1 MTALKLYHESLDI
14 KQRMYS
20 DKIHQTLMANSVADL
35 SALEQLQSE
44 GAEYFKEAG
53 ELVSEEMGFDIL
65 LYEKAGTIKR
75 NGVKIQE
82 KGLMEYSGATESNE
96 KIEVESPKK
105 TIPKTYQELQGGVE
119 EKEPA
124 KVVENAFRKSTDES
138 LVYKIQIGV
147 FRNEP
152 NKSSLAKIPA
162 ISKIAIPDRDL
173 TKYFAGNYSTYAK
186 AQEDLSIVRAAG
198 FEGAF
203 VVVFKDGKQINLTEE
218 LKK

>member
-1 MTALKLYHESLDI
+1 
-14 KQRMYS
+14 
-20 DKIHQTLMANSVADL
+20 
-35 SALEQLQSE
+35 
-44 GAEYFKEAG
+44 
-53 ELVSEEMGFDIL
+53 
-65 LYEKAGTIKR
+65 
-75 NGVKIQE
+75 
-82 KGLMEYSGATESNE
+82 
-96 KIEVESPKK
+96 
-105 TIPKTYQELQGGVE
+105 
-119 EKEPA
+119 
-124 KVVENAFRKSTDES
+124 VVENAFRKSTDES